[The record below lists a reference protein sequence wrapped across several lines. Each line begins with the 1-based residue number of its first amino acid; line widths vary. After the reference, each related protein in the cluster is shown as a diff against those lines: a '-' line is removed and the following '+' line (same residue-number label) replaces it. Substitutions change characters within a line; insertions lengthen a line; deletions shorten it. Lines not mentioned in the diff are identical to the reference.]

1 MKKQIKACS
10 SRLFDRQYFA
20 EGQDFILE
28 MERADSLHAQATAIR
43 MEQWAIYRQ
52 CLGIKPKAKKGGD
65 DDCL

>member
-1 MKKQIKACS
+1 MRTQIKTCS

-28 MERADSLHAQATAIR
+28 MARADRLHAQATAIR

-52 CLGIKPKAKKGGD
+52 CLGIKPKAKKGVD